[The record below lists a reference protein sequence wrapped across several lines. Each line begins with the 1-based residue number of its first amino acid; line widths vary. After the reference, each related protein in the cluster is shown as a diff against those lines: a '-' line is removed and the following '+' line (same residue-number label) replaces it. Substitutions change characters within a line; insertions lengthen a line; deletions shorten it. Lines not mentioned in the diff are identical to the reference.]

1 VAHQYKWHI
10 LSLSLKSQ
18 IIEIKTRKAKIA
30 LFIFLLYLLSVTI
43 TSCFLVSVLRS
54 ISNSKTIATTSL
66 QKHLAVT
73 EEKPKVSSS
82 QMATMESL
90 ISLVNRIQRA
100 CTILG
105 DYGGD
110 SGGAAAASLPT
121 LWESLPSVAVVGGQ
135 VLLSL
140 YISTHTVF
148 LLYIFVCFGNLKWT
162 RLFLKVS
169 LYFPLIFLH
178 CFSVH
183 RAPCTHTY
191 RVFICVAYVCFFMCF
206 DIFSECNSCF
216 LAVKVCF
223 VFLFQ
228 MRICFLF

>member
-1 VAHQYKWHI
+1 
-10 LSLSLKSQ
+10 
-18 IIEIKTRKAKIA
+18 
-30 LFIFLLYLLSVTI
+30 
-43 TSCFLVSVLRS
+43 LRS

-178 CFSVH
+178 CFSVY
-183 RAPCTHTY
+183 RARIRIMSLYVLNTY
-191 RVFICVAYVCFFMCF
+191 DFLCVLIFLVSVVVVFELLKSALYFCF
-206 DIFSECNSCF
+206 
-216 LAVKVCF
+216 K
-223 VFLFQ
+223 
-228 MRICFLF
+228 

>member
-1 VAHQYKWHI
+1 
-10 LSLSLKSQ
+10 
-18 IIEIKTRKAKIA
+18 
-30 LFIFLLYLLSVTI
+30 
-43 TSCFLVSVLRS
+43 
-54 ISNSKTIATTSL
+54 
-66 QKHLAVT
+66 
-73 EEKPKVSSS
+73 
-82 QMATMESL
+82 MATMESL

-178 CFSVH
+178 CFSVY
-183 RAPCTHTY
+183 RARIRIMSLYVLHTY
-191 RVFICVAYVCFFMCF
+191 DFLCVLIFLVSVVVVFELLRSALYFCFKW
-206 DIFSECNSCF
+206 E
-216 LAVKVCF
+216 F
-223 VFLFQ
+223 VFCSKDFIYFSLNLNKINLSKMQIKQFFGHIFMYIQ
-228 MRICFLF
+228 VYIYMYIGNKYYNMYAFVYLLL

>member
-1 VAHQYKWHI
+1 MAHQYKWHI

-140 YISTHTVF
+140 S
-148 LLYIFVCFGNLKWT
+148 LSLYLHSHCIFVIYICVFWKSEVDAVVFESFS
-162 RLFLKVS
+162 LFS
-169 LYFPLIFLH
+169 SYFFTLF
-178 CFSVH
+178 FRV
-183 RAPCTHTY
+183 PCTVH
-191 RVFICVAYVCFFMCF
+191 AYV
-206 DIFSECNSCF
+206 SCLYMGCIRMLF
-216 LAVKVCF
+216 Y
-223 VFLFQ
+223 VFWYF
-228 MRICFLF
+228 

>member
-1 VAHQYKWHI
+1 
-10 LSLSLKSQ
+10 
-18 IIEIKTRKAKIA
+18 
-30 LFIFLLYLLSVTI
+30 
-43 TSCFLVSVLRS
+43 LRS

-148 LLYIFVCFGNLKWT
+148 LLDIFVCFGNLKWT

-178 CFSVH
+178 CFSVY
-183 RAPCTHTY
+183 RARIRIMSLYVLHTY
-191 RVFICVAYVCFFMCF
+191 DFLCVLIFLVSVVVVFELIRSALYFCF
-206 DIFSECNSCF
+206 
-216 LAVKVCF
+216 K
-223 VFLFQ
+223 
-228 MRICFLF
+228 